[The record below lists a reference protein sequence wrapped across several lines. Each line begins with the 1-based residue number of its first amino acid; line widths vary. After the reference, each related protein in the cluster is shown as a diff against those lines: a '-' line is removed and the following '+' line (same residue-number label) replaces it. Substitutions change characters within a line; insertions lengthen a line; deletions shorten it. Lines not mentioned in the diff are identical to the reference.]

1 MTLRWSPLPWV
12 TLEEGAGTEL
22 ALNTLLYGL
31 GLSLLGACLWLA
43 HIAWAERGR

>member
-1 MTLRWSPLPWV
+1 V
-12 TLEEGAGTEL
+12 TLEEGAGAEL
-22 ALNTLLYGL
+22 ALNALLYGL